1 MSSFAYIM
9 DDVSNGLKTFSSDVS
24 TLFGGFDL
32 TVIAVIALVVLL
44 AVISYDVIMFLLF
57 FSESGRSLQLAH
69 ELPGVEGLG
78 LQERGGH
85 QPRELHQCKVSCC
98 DQPHHLRH
106 PISYREIRIVI
117 GLTATHDVIILYDG

>member
-57 FSESGRSLQLAH
+57 FSESGRSYNSLTSFLASKAWDYRN
-69 ELPGVEGLG
+69 EVDINPENYISARSLAVIN
-78 LQERGGH
+78 
-85 QPRELHQCKVSCC
+85 
-98 DQPHHLRH
+98 
-106 PISYREIRIVI
+106 PIIYAIQSAIEKYE
-117 GLTATHDVIILYDG
+117 